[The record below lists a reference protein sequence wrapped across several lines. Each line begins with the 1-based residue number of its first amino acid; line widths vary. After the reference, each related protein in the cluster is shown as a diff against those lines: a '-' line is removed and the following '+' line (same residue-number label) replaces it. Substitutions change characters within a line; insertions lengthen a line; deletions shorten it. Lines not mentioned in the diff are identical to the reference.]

1 MLGERVSSFWLRIRA
16 LAHRRRLDRD
26 LDDELAFHLAMR
38 AEKLGSGTEAEA
50 KANRQFGNATR
61 VRETCRELWTFAPLE
76 ALWQDLRYACRTLK
90 HAPAFTGV
98 ALLSLALGIG
108 ANTALFSLVNVML
121 LRALPVKDPQGLVE
135 FVSASPGGAL
145 VTNLPDPVFDFF
157 RQDHNVLAGV
167 FAIREAHPALRDGG
181 QLNRVTAHQVSG
193 SFFGSL
199 GVQPLLGRAIFP
211 EDDKTGAANR
221 VAVLSY
227 ALWSRRFG
235 RSPSVIGANLRLFG
249 ELFTVIGVMPEEFFG
264 VDRSRV
270 PDLWVPLAVD
280 PNPGEVWV
288 LGRLQPG
295 VSLGRARALL
305 EPVFHRALERIWEVE
320 NMQRWPEQESR
331 RFMSQR
337 LVVNRATE
345 GTSGVRWSY
354 WEYSNTL
361 KILVGLTA
369 LILLIACV
377 NLANLLTAR
386 SAARAREI
394 SIRLALGAG
403 RWRLVR
409 QLLTEN
415 LLLAFVGGA
424 LGLLLAGWGHRIL
437 LGFLLNDPLSGAF
450 NYRLDPRVLGF
461 GLALSLATGLLFGLL
476 PAIRATRTGSAGPLH
491 GAGRQSVAAQLPL
504 GKGLIVLQVG
514 LSTVLLIGAGLF
526 ARSLKNLGTADLGFS
541 RESLLLSDVQ
551 SSAKTPQAR
560 RKFWTEVTQRLSALR
575 GVRSVALAG
584 DAVFGNGG
592 WNNSVWIRHGGRAT
606 QNVHLSENYVSPG
619 FFATAGIPV
628 LAGREFSERD
638 RESTPDVTVVNLAFA
653 RRFFPGENPIGQRL
667 SGGGQLKAPTEE
679 IVGVVG
685 DAKYGSVREE
695 LQPMFFH
702 PLEQGAPLA
711 SCVLHLRAASNPVSL
726 EPAIRREIEA
736 IDGDVIVGE
745 MKTVPQI
752 VHTQLREDR
761 MLATLASFFSL
772 LALALGAIGIYG
784 IVAYRVARR
793 TAEIGIR
800 MALGARQSAVLWL
813 TLRETLILLALGVAI
828 GVPTALAGA
837 RLVRSQLF
845 ALSPSDPLT
854 IGCAAAAVLAAGA
867 LAAFLPA
874 RRAVSAEPMLA
885 LQSE

>member
-1 MLGERVSSFWLRIRA
+1 MLLESVEGTWLRLKA
-16 LAHRRRLDRD
+16 LVHRRKLDRD

-38 AEKLGSGTEAEA
+38 AEKYGSGPQARA
-50 KANRQFGNATR
+50 QAQRQFGNVTR
-61 VRETCRELWTFAPLE
+61 IRETCRELWTFAPLE
-76 ALWQDLRYACRTLK
+76 TLWQDLRYACRTLK
-90 HAPAFTGV
+90 RTPAFTAV

-135 FVSASPGGAL
+135 FVRATPAGAMM
-145 VTNLPDPVFDFF
+145 TNLPNPVFEFL
-157 RQDHNVLAGV
+157 RQDRNALADV
-167 FAIREAHPALRDGG
+167 FAIRESHPALRDGG
-181 QLNRVTAHQVSG
+181 QVNRVMAHQVSG
-193 SFFGSL
+193 TFFRSL
-199 GVQPLLGRAIFP
+199 GVQPLRGRAILP
-211 EDDKTGAANR
+211 DDDWTGAANR

-227 ALWSRRFG
+227 AFWSRRFG
-235 RSPSVIGANLRLFG
+235 QSPSAIGANVRLSG
-249 ELFTVIGVMPEEFFG
+249 ELFTVVGVMPAEFFG

-270 PDLWVPLAVD
+270 PDLWVPLATN

-288 LGRLQPG
+288 LGRLRPG
-295 VSLGRARALL
+295 VALPRARVVL
-305 EPVFHRALERIWEVE
+305 EPVFHRALEWIWDTAD
-320 NMQRWPEQESR
+320 MKQWPEQESR
-331 RFMSQR
+331 GFMSQR
-337 LVVNRATE
+337 LIVNRATE

-354 WEYSNTL
+354 WEYSSTL
-361 KILVGLTA
+361 KILVGLTI

-377 NLANLLTAR
+377 NLANLLTSR
-386 SAARAREI
+386 SAARSREI
-394 SIRLALGAG
+394 SVRLALGAG

-437 LGFLLNDPLSGAF
+437 LDFLLSDPLSGAF
-450 NYRLDPRVLGF
+450 NYRLDPRVLAF

-476 PAIRATRTGSAGPLH
+476 PAIRATRAGLADALH
-491 GAGRQSVAAQLPL
+491 GAARQTGTAQQPL
-504 GKGLIVLQVG
+504 AKGLVVLQVG

-526 ARSLKNLGTADLGFS
+526 ARSLRNLDVADLGFA
-541 RESLLLSDVQ
+541 RENLLLTDVQ
-551 SSAKTPQAR
+551 TSAKTPQAR
-560 RKFWTEVTQRLSALR
+560 QQFWTELTRRLGVVP
-575 GVRSVALAG
+575 GVRNVALAG

-592 WNNSVWIRHGGRAT
+592 WNNTVWIRHGGRAT

-619 FFATAGIPV
+619 FFATAGVPI

-653 RRFFPGENPIGQRL
+653 RRFYPGENPIGQRL
-667 SGGGQLKAPTEE
+667 SGGDRPAAPTEE

-685 DAKYGSVREE
+685 DAKYGTVREE

-702 PLEQGAPLA
+702 PLEQAPPLS
-711 SCVLHLRAASNPVSL
+711 SCVLHVRAVSNPILL

-736 IDGDVIVGE
+736 IDGDAVVGE

-800 MALGARQSAVLWL
+800 MALGATQGAVLWL
-813 TLRETLILLALGVAI
+813 VVRETLILLVCGVAI
-828 GVPTALAGA
+828 GVPSALAGA
-837 RLVRSQLF
+837 RLIRSQLF
-845 ALSPSDPLT
+845 ALSPSDPLALS
-854 IGCAAAAVLAAGA
+854 CATAAVLAAGA

-874 RRAVSAEPMLA
+874 RRAASAAPLAA